1 MLRRVHR
8 PRRAFAARQ
17 CGAPVIV
24 VDLRLVRRVVRC
36 SQSKRTGGLRYA
48 VNAEHAFTLSL

>member
-36 SQSKRTGGLRYA
+36 QSKRTGGLRYA